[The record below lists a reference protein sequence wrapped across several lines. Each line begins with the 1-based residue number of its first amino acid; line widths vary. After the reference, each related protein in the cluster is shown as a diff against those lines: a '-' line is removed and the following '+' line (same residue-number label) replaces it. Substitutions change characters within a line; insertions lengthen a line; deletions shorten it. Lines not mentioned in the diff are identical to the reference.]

1 MPQEIYTVATDELRI
16 LDRSKLMTL
25 ESAERVRDSMQE
37 VFGRTFYVVNIVTYD
52 EEVGEEE

>member
-1 MPQEIYTVATDELRI
+1 MTQQIYTVATDELRI

-37 VFGRTFYVVNIVTYD
+37 VFGRTFYVVNIETYD